1 MNSVYHYVIRATR
14 WFMNVIEPSSTILLM
29 IENTFICLLN
39 FFLVL
44 VGKKKTDET
53 EMKKKNETR
62 HWWFLCQLVSTD
74 LEKTFDD
81 VIIQSQCLLYCIM
94 YIDRCLSL
102 TIFIFWKG
110 NKMKRKKKRKEK
122 LQPQLESPPLNC

>member
-1 MNSVYHYVIRATR
+1 
-14 WFMNVIEPSSTILLM
+14 MNVIEPSSTILLM
-29 IENTFICLLN
+29 IENTFICLLMI
-39 FFLVL
+39 FF
-44 VGKKKTDET
+44 GFGGGKKTDET

-94 YIDRCLSL
+94 YIDRYLSL
-102 TIFIFWKG
+102 TIFIF
-110 NKMKRKKKRKEK
+110 
-122 LQPQLESPPLNC
+122 